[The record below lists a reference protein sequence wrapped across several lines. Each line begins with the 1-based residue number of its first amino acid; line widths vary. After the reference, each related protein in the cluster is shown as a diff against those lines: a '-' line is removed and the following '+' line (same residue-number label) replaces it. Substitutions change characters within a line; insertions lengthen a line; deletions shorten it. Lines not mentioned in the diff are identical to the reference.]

1 MKNPVV
7 QNAKW
12 IIGCRILQALLQLA
26 IGMLTA
32 RYLGPSN
39 YGLINYASSIVAF
52 AVPVMQLGL
61 QSTLVQ
67 EYVERPER
75 EGEIL
80 GTGLVMNLISGTAC
94 VVGVTAF
101 AMAASRGEKTTVLVC
116 ALYSTS
122 LLFQTMELSQ
132 YWFQARLLSKYS
144 SLAMLAGY
152 LAASGYRVFLLVTG
166 KSVLWFALSHGVE
179 YGISGGI
186 LLLQYRRL
194 GEGKPRFRAS
204 VAKALLARSRY
215 YIPAAMMVTLFQ
227 NTDHVMLKLMAGDGA
242 NGLYTCAAVCT
253 GLTSFLFNAILDALR
268 PVVLASRKESKAAF
282 EAHMVRLY
290 ALFHVL
296 ALAQSI
302 GFTLL
307 AEPIVGLLYGAAYA
321 QAVPVLRIMV
331 WNTAFSCMGAVRNLW
346 ILAQERHSVL
356 WRINLG
362 GALMNASLNALMI
375 PLWGAWGA
383 AFASVLTQAFT
394 NFLVG
399 FGMPSM
405 RENQKLLLKSLHPR
419 SIADLFS
426 RSNRRN

>member
-12 IIGCRILQALLQLA
+12 IIGCRILQALLQLV

-32 RYLGPSN
+32 RYLGPSG
-39 YGLINYASSIVAF
+39 YGLINYAASVVAF
-52 AVPVMQLGL
+52 VVPVMQLGL

-67 EYVERPER
+67 EYVQRPEQ
-75 EGEIL
+75 EGAIL
-80 GTGLVMNLISGTAC
+80 GTGLVMNLLSGAAC

-101 AMAASRGEKTTVLVC
+101 AMAASRGEKDTVLVC

-122 LLFQTMELSQ
+122 LLFQSMEMTQ

-152 LAASGYRVFLLVTG
+152 LAASAYRSFLLVTG
-166 KSVLWFALSHGVE
+166 KSVFWFALSHGAE
-179 YGISGGI
+179 YFVSGSI

-194 GEGKPRFRAS
+194 GAGKPVFRPAM
-204 VAKALLARSRY
+204 AKTLLVRSRY

-227 NTDHVMLKLMAGDGA
+227 NTDHVMLKLMAGDAA

-253 GLTSFLFNAILDALR
+253 GLSSFLFNAILDAFR
-268 PVVLASRKESKAAF
+268 PVVLASRRESMAAF
-282 EAHMVRLY
+282 EDHMVRLY
-290 ALFHVL
+290 AVFHVL
-296 ALAQSI
+296 ALIQSV

-307 AEPIVGLLYGAAYA
+307 AEPIVGLLYGEAYL
-321 QAVPVLRIMV
+321 QAVPVLRIVV
-331 WNTAFSCMGAVRNLW
+331 WNTAFSCMGAVRNIW
-346 ILAQERHSVL
+346 ILAQERHRVL

-394 NFLVG
+394 NFLLG

-405 RENQKLLLKSLHPR
+405 KENQKLLLRSLQPR
-419 SIADLFS
+419 HIRELLSALME
-426 RSNRRN
+426 